1 MKTVGIIAEYNPFHK
16 GHAYH
21 IQKAKE
27 AVGADFAVIA
37 MSGNFVQRGA
47 PAIIDKYTRT
57 KMALDGGADLVL
69 ELPVPFA
76 TAAAPIFAE
85 AGVSLFHHLG
95 CVDALCFGS
104 ESGNVNSLI
113 ATARILM
120 EEPPEYK
127 MLLHNFLKE
136 GNSYPKSVQ
145 MAVQSLGNK
154 PGNKLDN
161 KPDNKGNERNNELSA
176 SPNDT
181 LAVEYIKALFK
192 YNSAITP
199 IAIKREGNGYH
210 ETSLSSGFASAS
222 AIRNQI
228 EQQIEAIQ
236 TDLNASVYSMNL
248 GRSSALSALESF
260 LPETSFSQM
269 EAALG
274 HTFPVTE
281 DDFSL
286 ALAMILNAGQMTNGM
301 SILHAADMTPELADR
316 IHRLLSS
323 GKHFT
328 FSELAEALKTKNITR
343 ARINRALL
351 HCLLAIRQ
359 EDIEKFRAED
369 FCSYARILGF
379 KKEASPLL
387 KALKNNTDIPVITK
401 LADAKTKLNETGNKL
416 LSHELAASFLYR
428 QAVWCKFHEVLPD
441 EYRAGV
447 IIR

>member
-27 AVGADFAVIA
+27 AVGADFVIVT

-85 AGVSLFHHLG
+85 AGISLFHHLG

-104 ESGNVNSLI
+104 ESGDVNSLI
-113 ATARILM
+113 AAAHILM
-120 EEPPEYK
+120 EEPHEYK
-127 MLLHNFLKE
+127 MLLQRFLKE
-136 GNSYPKSVQ
+136 GNNYPKSAQ
-145 MAVQSLGNK
+145 MAVQSLWNK
-154 PGNKLDN
+154 I
-161 KPDNKGNERNNELSA
+161 GNELNTELSA

-181 LAVEYIKALFK
+181 LAIEYIKALFK
-192 YNSAITP
+192 YNSVITP
-199 IAIKREGNGYH
+199 IAITRHGSGYH
-210 ETSLSSGFASAS
+210 ETSLSSDFASAS

-228 EQQIEAIQ
+228 EQHLKMPTE
-236 TDLNASVYSMNL
+236 TKLNSSSQLNSSIHSTHSNH
-248 GRSSALSALESF
+248 SSAISAIESF
-260 LPETSFSQM
+260 LPETSFSLM
-269 EAALG
+269 KDFFG

-286 ALAMILNAGQMTNGM
+286 PLAMILNAEQMTNGM
-301 SILHAADMTPELADR
+301 SILQAADMTPELSDR

-323 GKHFT
+323 DKLFT

-351 HCLLAIRQ
+351 HCLLAINK
-359 EDIEKFRAED
+359 EDIEEFRAD
-369 FCSYARILGF
+369 TFCSYARILGF

-387 KALKNNTDIPVITK
+387 KAIKSNADIPVITK
-401 LADAKTKLNETGNKL
+401 LADAKSKLSETGNKL

-428 QAVWCKFHEVLPD
+428 QAVWCKFHEKIPD
-441 EYRAGV
+441 EYRAG
-447 IIR
+447 IIIL

>member
-27 AVGADFAVIA
+27 AVRADFAVIA

-104 ESGNVNSLI
+104 ESGDVNSLI

-120 EEPPEYK
+120 EEPPKYK
-127 MLLHNFLKE
+127 MLLQNFLKE

-145 MAVQSLGNK
+145 MAVQAMGT
-154 PGNKLDN
+154 
-161 KPDNKGNERNNELSA
+161 ELSA

-181 LAVEYIKALFK
+181 LAVEYIKALLK
-192 YNSAITP
+192 YNSTITP

-228 EQQIEAIQ
+228 EQQFKQQIE
-236 TDLNASVYSMNL
+236 
-248 GRSSALSALESF
+248 GLESF
-260 LPETSFSQM
+260 LPETSFSLM
-269 EAALG
+269 KTSFG

-286 ALAMILNAGQMTNGM
+286 ALAMILNAGQMTSGM
-301 SILHAADMTPELADR
+301 SISQAADMTPELADR
-316 IHRLLSS
+316 IHRLLSG
-323 GKHFT
+323 GKLFT

-359 EDIEKFRAED
+359 EDLERFRAD
-369 FCSYARILGF
+369 SFCSYARILGF
-379 KKEASPLL
+379 KKNASPLL
-387 KALKNNTDIPVITK
+387 KAIKNNADIPVITK
-401 LADAKTKLNETGNKL
+401 LADAKNKLDETGNKL

-428 QAVWCKFHEVLPD
+428 QAVWCKFHETLPD

-447 IIR
+447 IIQ

>member
-27 AVGADFAVIA
+27 AAGANFVVVA

-57 KMALDGGADLVL
+57 KMALDGGADLVF

-76 TAAAPIFAE
+76 TAAAPIFAK

-104 ESGNVNSLI
+104 ESGNVDSLI

-127 MLLHNFLKE
+127 MFLQRFLKE

-145 MAVQSLGNK
+145 MAMQAMGA
-154 PGNKLDN
+154 
-161 KPDNKGNERNNELSA
+161 ELSA

-181 LAVEYIKALFK
+181 LAVEYSKALLK
-192 YNSAITP
+192 YNRAITP
-199 IAIKREGNGYH
+199 IAIMRQGNGYH

-228 EQQIEAIQ
+228 EQQIKTLTETKFIS
-236 TDLNASVYSMNL
+236 SVHSINL
-248 GRSSALSALESF
+248 ERSSAISALEPF
-260 LPETSFSQM
+260 LPETSFSRM
-269 EAALG
+269 KDSFY

-301 SILHAADMTPELADR
+301 SILQAADMTPELSDR
-316 IHRLLSS
+316 IQRILSS
-323 GKHFT
+323 GQLFT

-351 HCLLAIRQ
+351 HCLLTISKNAI
-359 EDIEKFRAED
+359 EEFRAHD

-387 KALKNNTDIPVITK
+387 KAIKSNADIPIITK
-401 LADAKTKLNETGNKL
+401 LADAKNKLDETGKKL
-416 LSHELAASFLYR
+416 LSHELGASFLYR
-428 QAVWCKFHEVLPD
+428 QAVRCKFHETLPD

>member
-1 MKTVGIIAEYNPFHK
+1 MNTVGIIAEYNPFHK

-27 AVGADFAVIA
+27 AAGADFVVVA

-104 ESGNVNSLI
+104 ESGDVDSLI

-127 MLLHNFLKE
+127 LLLQLFLKE

-145 MAVQSLGNK
+145 MAVQSLENK
-154 PGNKLDN
+154 LGKLGNKL
-161 KPDNKGNERNNELSA
+161 GSERNNELSA
-176 SPNDT
+176 SPNNT

-192 YNSAITP
+192 YKSTITP

-301 SILHAADMTPELADR
+301 SILQAADMTPELADR

-323 GKHFT
+323 GKLFT

-447 IIR
+447 III

>member
-27 AVGADFAVIA
+27 AAGADFAVIA

-127 MLLHNFLKE
+127 MLLQNFLKE

-145 MAVQSLGNK
+145 MAVQSLRNEL
-154 PGNKLDN
+154 GNKLGN
-161 KPDNKGNERNNELSA
+161 KLGNELNNELSA

-192 YNSAITP
+192 YNSTITP

-228 EQQIEAIQ
+228 EQPNQIEQ
-236 TDLNASVYSMNL
+236 TIEQQIE
-248 GRSSALSALESF
+248 GLESF
-260 LPETSFSQM
+260 LPETSFSLM
-269 EAALG
+269 KNSFG

-301 SILHAADMTPELADR
+301 NILQAADMTSELADR

-323 GKHFT
+323 GKLFT
-328 FSELAEALKTKNITR
+328 FRELAEALKTKNITR

-351 HCLLAIRQ
+351 HCLLAISQ
-359 EDIEKFRAED
+359 EDLEIFRAD
-369 FCSYARILGF
+369 TFCSYARILGF
-379 KKEASPLL
+379 KREASPLL
-387 KALKNNTDIPVITK
+387 KAIKNSADIPVITK
-401 LADAKTKLNETGNKL
+401 LADAKSKLDETGNKL

-428 QAVWCKFHEVLPD
+428 QAVWCKFHESLPD

-447 IIR
+447 III

>member
-21 IQKAKE
+21 IQKTKE
-27 AVGADFAVIA
+27 VVGADFVVVA

-95 CVDALCFGS
+95 CIDALCFGS
-104 ESGNVNSLI
+104 ESGDVNSLI
-113 ATARILM
+113 QTAHLLM

-127 MLLHNFLKE
+127 VLLQRFLKE
-136 GNSYPKSVQ
+136 GNSYPKSMQ
-145 MAVQSLGNK
+145 MAVQAMGT
-154 PGNKLDN
+154 
-161 KPDNKGNERNNELSA
+161 ELSS

-181 LAVEYIKALFK
+181 LAIEYSKALLK
-192 YNSAITP
+192 YSSTIKP
-199 IAIKREGNGYH
+199 IAIKRKGNGYH
-210 ETSLSSGFASAS
+210 ETGLSSGFASAS
-222 AIRNQI
+222 AIRKQL
-228 EQQIEAIQ
+228 EQLPISPLSSYTVS
-236 TDLNASVYSMNL
+236 TDCAH
-248 GRSSALSALESF
+248 SACLSALKSF
-260 LPETSFSQM
+260 LPETSFSLM
-269 EAALG
+269 AEAFC

-286 ALAMILNAGQMTNGM
+286 ALAMILNAGQMTDGK
-301 SILHAADMTPELADR
+301 SILEAADMTPELADR
-316 IHRLLSS
+316 IRRHLSS
-323 GKHFT
+323 GKLFT

-351 HCLLAIRQ
+351 HCLLDIR
-359 EDIEKFRAED
+359 EDTIEEFRAND

-387 KALKNNTDIPVITK
+387 KAIKNNADVPVLTK
-401 LADAKTKLNETGNKL
+401 LADAKSKLDETGKKL

-428 QAVWCKFHEVLPD
+428 QAVWCKFHETLPD
-441 EYRAGV
+441 EFRAGV

>member
-27 AVGADFAVIA
+27 ATGADFVVVA

-104 ESGNVNSLI
+104 ESGDVDSLI

-127 MLLHNFLKE
+127 LLLQRFLKE

-154 PGNKLDN
+154 LGNKL
-161 KPDNKGNERNNELSA
+161 GNERNNELAA

-181 LAVEYIKALFK
+181 LAVEYIKALLK

-210 ETSLSSGFASAS
+210 ETNLSSGFASAS

-228 EQQIEAIQ
+228 EQKIEAL
-236 TDLNASVYSMNL
+236 TETKLN
-248 GRSSALSALESF
+248 SSAISALESF
-260 LPETSFSQM
+260 LPETSFSLM
-269 EAALG
+269 KNSFG

-301 SILHAADMTPELADR
+301 NILQAADMTPELTDR
-316 IHRLLSS
+316 VHRLLSS
-323 GKHFT
+323 GKLFT
-328 FSELAEALKTKNITR
+328 FCDLAEALKTKNITR

-351 HCLLAIRQ
+351 HCLLAISQ
-359 EDIEKFRAED
+359 EDLEIFRAD
-369 FCSYARILGF
+369 TFCSYARILGF
-379 KKEASPLL
+379 KREASPLL
-387 KALKNNTDIPVITK
+387 KAIKNNADISIITK
-401 LADAKTKLNETGNKL
+401 LADAKNKLDETGNKL

-428 QAVWCKFHEVLPD
+428 QAVWCKFHESLPD

-447 IIR
+447 III

>member
-27 AVGADFAVIA
+27 AAGADFVVVA

-57 KMALDGGADLVL
+57 KMALDGGADLVF

-104 ESGNVNSLI
+104 ESGDINSLI

-120 EEPPEYK
+120 EEPPNYK
-127 MLLHNFLKE
+127 LLLQHFLKE

-145 MAVQSLGNK
+145 MAVRSLSNE
-154 PGNKLDN
+154 PGS
-161 KPDNKGNERNNELSA
+161 ELSA

-181 LAVEYIKALFK
+181 LAIEYIKALLK

-199 IAIKREGNGYH
+199 IAIKRQGNGYH

-228 EQQIEAIQ
+228 EQQIKALTE
-236 TDLNASVYSMNL
+236 LNSSVYSMKL
-248 GRSSALSALESF
+248 GLSSAISALESF
-260 LPETSFSQM
+260 LPETSFSRM
-269 EAALG
+269 ANAFG

-286 ALAMILNAGQMTNGM
+286 PLGMILNARQIANGM
-301 SILHAADMTPELADR
+301 NILQAADMTPELSDR
-316 IHRLLSS
+316 IHHLLSS
-323 GKHFT
+323 GKLFT
-328 FSELAEALKTKNITR
+328 FNELAEALKTKNFTR

-351 HCLLAIRQ
+351 HCLLAISQ
-359 EDIEKFRAED
+359 DDIEEFRAD
-369 FCSYARILGF
+369 TFCSYARILGF
-379 KKEASPLL
+379 KREVSPLL
-387 KALKNNTDIPVITK
+387 KAIKQNADIPVITK
-401 LADAKTKLNETGNKL
+401 LADAKNKLDEAGNKL
-416 LSHELAASFLYR
+416 LSHELASSFLYR

-447 IIR
+447 III

>member
-27 AVGADFAVIA
+27 AAGADFAVIA

-95 CVDALCFGS
+95 CVNALCFGS
-104 ESGNVNSLI
+104 ESGNVNSFI

-127 MLLHNFLKE
+127 MLLQRFLKE

-145 MAVQSLGNK
+145 MAVQAMGT
-154 PGNKLDN
+154 
-161 KPDNKGNERNNELSA
+161 ELSA

-181 LAVEYIKALFK
+181 LAVEYIKALLK

-228 EQQIEAIQ
+228 EQQME
-236 TDLNASVYSMNL
+236 TLTGTKLNSSVHSIN
-248 GRSSALSALESF
+248 SSHASALSALESF
-260 LPETSFSQM
+260 LPETSFSLM
-269 EAALG
+269 KTSFG

-286 ALAMILNAGQMTNGM
+286 ALAMILNTGQMTNGM
-301 SILHAADMTPELADR
+301 NILQAADMTSELVDR
-316 IHRLLSS
+316 VHRLLSS
-323 GKHFT
+323 GKLFT

-351 HCLLAIRQ
+351 HCLLAISQ
-359 EDIEKFRAED
+359 EDLERFRAD
-369 FCSYARILGF
+369 SFCSYARILGF
-379 KKEASPLL
+379 KREASPLL
-387 KALKNNTDIPVITK
+387 KALKNNADIPVITK
-401 LADAKTKLNETGNKL
+401 LADAKNKLDKTGNKL

-447 IIR
+447 III

>member
-27 AVGADFAVIA
+27 AAGADFAIIA

-47 PAIIDKYTRT
+47 SAIIDKYTRT

-104 ESGNVNSLI
+104 ESGDVDSLI
-113 ATARILM
+113 TTARILM
-120 EEPPEYK
+120 KEPPEYK
-127 MLLHNFLKE
+127 MLLQNFLKE

-145 MAVQSLGNK
+145 MAVQAMGT
-154 PGNKLDN
+154 
-161 KPDNKGNERNNELSA
+161 ELSA

-181 LAVEYIKALFK
+181 LAVEYIKALLK
-192 YNSAITP
+192 YNSTITP

-228 EQQIEAIQ
+228 EQQFVARPESE
-236 TDLNASVYSMNL
+236 LNSSVYSMKL
-248 GRSSALSALESF
+248 DRSSALSMLESF
-260 LPETSFSQM
+260 LPETSFSLM
-269 EAALG
+269 KNSFG
-274 HTFPVTE
+274 HTFPITE

-301 SILHAADMTPELADR
+301 NILQAADMTPELTDR
-316 IHRLLSS
+316 VHHLLSS
-323 GKHFT
+323 GKLFT

-359 EDIEKFRAED
+359 EDIDEFRAGT

-379 KKEASPLL
+379 KKEASSLL
-387 KALKNNTDIPVITK
+387 KAIKNNADIPVITK
-401 LADAKTKLNETGNKL
+401 LADAKSKLDETGNKL

-428 QAVWCKFHEVLPD
+428 QAVWCKFHETLPD
-441 EYRAGV
+441 EYRAG
-447 IIR
+447 IIIQ

>member
-27 AVGADFAVIA
+27 ASGADFTIIA

-104 ESGNVNSLI
+104 ESGDVGSLI
-113 ATARILM
+113 ATAHILM

-127 MLLHNFLKE
+127 MLLQRFLKE

-145 MAVQSLGNK
+145 MAIQSLENT
-154 PGNKLDN
+154 L
-161 KPDNKGNERNNELSA
+161 GNERNNKLSA

-181 LAVEYIKALFK
+181 LAIEYIKALLK

-199 IAIKREGNGYH
+199 IAIMRQGNGYH

-228 EQQIEAIQ
+228 EQQIDAFPESE
-236 TDLNASVYSMNL
+236 LNSSVSSMKL
-248 GRSSALSALESF
+248 DRSSALSMLEPF
-260 LPETSFSQM
+260 LPETSFSRM
-269 EAALG
+269 EAAFG
-274 HTFPVTE
+274 HTFPITE

-286 ALAMILNAGQMTNGM
+286 ALAMILNTGQMTNGM
-301 SILHAADMTPELADR
+301 NILQAADMTSELADR
-316 IHRLLSS
+316 VHRLLSS
-323 GKHFT
+323 GKLFT

-351 HCLLAIRQ
+351 HCLLAISQ
-359 EDIEKFRAED
+359 EDLEVFRAD
-369 FCSYARILGF
+369 TFCSYARILGF
-379 KKEASPLL
+379 KREASPLL
-387 KALKNNTDIPVITK
+387 KAIKNNADIPVITK
-401 LADAKTKLNETGNKL
+401 LADAKNKLDETGNKL

-428 QAVWCKFHEVLPD
+428 QAVWCKFHETLPD

-447 IIR
+447 IIQ